1 MAPLSWAD
9 AHDLVAGILADIIEP
24 RDLMPYNKPMS
35 RAQLF
40 ADVEDKLPH
49 DFPYR
54 SSFPFFFDEAIKDE
68 LGQPEFHRFIVQTG
82 PSSYIIRYVPPAS
95 VVNYAI
101 NALPD
106 TITNQLVP
114 IKERFE
120 RAQRWIREKGLM
132 PGGGP
137 KAWAPFRN
145 AFAEANAQYLR
156 ALGCPPQ

>member
-24 RDLMPYNKPMS
+24 HTRPYNKPMS

-40 ADVEDKLPH
+40 ADVSDKLPR

-54 SSFPFFFDEAIKDE
+54 GSLSFFFDEAIKDE
-68 LGQPEFHRFIVQTG
+68 LRQPEIHRFIAQTG
-82 PSSYIIRYVPPAS
+82 DTSYIIRYVPPAS

>member
-9 AHDLVAGILADIIEP
+9 AHDLVARILADIIEP

-40 ADVEDKLPH
+40 ADVSDKLPR

-54 SSFPFFFDEAIKDE
+54 GSLSFFFDEAIKDE
-68 LGQPEFHRFIVQTG
+68 LRQPEIHRFIAQTG
-82 PSSYIIRYVPPAS
+82 DTSYIIRYVPPAS

-101 NALPD
+101 SALPG
-106 TITNQLVP
+106 TVIRQHVP
-114 IKERFE
+114 PQNRFGQV
-120 RAQRWIREKGLM
+120 QRSIRNNGWM

-137 KAWAPFRN
+137 RAWGPFRD
-145 AFAEANAQYLR
+145 AFSEANAQYLR